1 MSSTVT
7 VVVVASGALTSTP
20 YSFSIAI
27 EPLLPA
33 SSVAST
39 VTVTLVSA
47 AKSAPGTVTLKLP
60 SASKVPGNVLP
71 FTSTVTTSPSV
82 NSPSTLPVITTSAA
96 DSALLRTPSSAMSST
111 VTVVVFSSG
120 ALTSTP
126 YSFSIAIEPLL
137 PASSVASTVT
147 VTLV

>member
-1 MSSTVT
+1 IV
-7 VVVVASGALTSTP
+7 
-20 YSFSIAI
+20 I

-111 VTVVVFSSG
+111 VTVVVFSSL
-120 ALTSTP
+120 AFTTRP
-126 YSFSIAIEPLL
+126 YSYLIVIEPLL

-147 VTLV
+147 VTLVSAAKSAPGTVTLKLPSASK